1 MLVVALVITVG
12 AIVFAVLARRLGER
26 RSKAPITVEHRVP
39 EFQVVALGLQ
49 GSGKTLLLASMYHC
63 LRMPAGQSYFLNA
76 PYRDVLQLNQWYSEM
91 ADTGSS
97 HLWPRGTAKGETR
110 HFLFTVKTTVSG
122 APQPMF
128 HLKYLE
134 YAGELL
140 TETQDQGSARQD
152 ELFGHI
158 TAADALLGVIDGYRI
173 RQHLDGHPAGRAH
186 LERTLNALLPAM
198 IEASCPITFVVTK
211 WDLLAD
217 RYPDERKRL
226 SVVHDLLMSNAHFRA
241 LVNMHGSTRIMRLV
255 PVSAVGP
262 GFATVDTEGDIV
274 KVATAAVHPANVDVP
289 LSAVVPDLFD
299 QVEARLTR
307 ENLAALDA
315 EAQRR
320 RRQGPLEALTSLTAF
335 GGQIAG
341 RALLSAFGPVAAVA
355 LGDTLL
361 GLFLDSRGG
370 TARQDAVAEELDA
383 AGRRLDEMAA
393 ARRRV
398 LHDMRRKVHVLEGR
412 LPHSRLSQD
421 H

>member
-1 MLVVALVITVG
+1 
-12 AIVFAVLARRLGER
+12 
-26 RSKAPITVEHRVP
+26 
-39 EFQVVALGLQ
+39 
-49 GSGKTLLLASMYHC
+49 
-63 LRMPAGQSYFLNA
+63 
-76 PYRDVLQLNQWYSEM
+76 
-91 ADTGSS
+91 
-97 HLWPRGTAKGETR
+97 
-110 HFLFTVKTTVSG
+110 
-122 APQPMF
+122 
-128 HLKYLE
+128 
-134 YAGELL
+134 
-140 TETQDQGSARQD
+140 
-152 ELFGHI
+152 
-158 TAADALLGVIDGYRI
+158 
-173 RQHLDGHPAGRAH
+173 
-186 LERTLNALLPAM
+186 
-198 IEASCPITFVVTK
+198 
-211 WDLLAD
+211 
-217 RYPDERKRL
+217 
-226 SVVHDLLMSNAHFRA
+226 
-241 LVNMHGSTRIMRLV
+241 MHGSTRIMRLV

>member
-1 MLVVALVITVG
+1 MLGIAFVVVVG
-12 AIVFAVLARRLGER
+12 AIVFAVVARRMSEKR
-26 RSKAPITVEHRVP
+26 TRAPITVEEKVP

-63 LRMPAGQSYFLNA
+63 LRVPAGQSYFLHA
-76 PYRDVLQLNQWYSEM
+76 PHRDVLQLNQWYAEM
-91 ADTGSS
+91 ADTGTAD
-97 HLWPRGTAKGETR
+97 LWPRGTAKGETR
-110 HFLFTVKTTVSG
+110 HFLFTVKTTVG
-122 APQPMF
+122 GTPRPMF

-140 TETQDQGSARQD
+140 SDPQTEGSGKQD
-152 ELFGHI
+152 ELFAHI
-158 TAADALLGVIDGYRI
+158 RAADALLGVIDGYRL
-173 RQHLDGHPAGRAH
+173 RQHLDGHPAGAAH

-198 IEASCPITFVVTK
+198 IEASCPISFVITK

-217 RYPDERKRL
+217 RYPDETRRL
-226 SVVHDLLMSNAHFRA
+226 SVVHDLLMSNAHFRTLIHLHSA
-241 LVNMHGSTRIMRLV
+241 TRIMRLV
-255 PVSAVGP
+255 PVSAVGH
-262 GFATVDTEGDIV
+262 GFATIDHDGDIV
-274 KVATAAVHPANVDVP
+274 KTAATAVHPTNVDVP

-315 EAQRR
+315 EARR
-320 RRQGPLEALTSLTAF
+320 RRQQGPLEALASLTAF

-341 RALLSAFGPVAAVA
+341 RALLAAFGPTAAVA

-361 GLFLDSRGG
+361 GLFLDSRGPD
-370 TARQDAVAEELDA
+370 RQDPITQELTAAE
-383 AGRRLDEMAA
+383 RHLDELTT

-398 LHDMRRKVHVLEGR
+398 LHDMRRKVHILEGR
-412 LPHSRLSQD
+412 LPHTHLSQE

>member
-12 AIVFAVLARRLGER
+12 AIVFAVLARRMGEKR
-26 RSKAPITVEHRVP
+26 ARAPVSVEEKVP
-39 EFQVVALGLQ
+39 AFQVVALGLQ

-63 LRMPAGQSYFLNA
+63 LRVPAGQSYFLHA
-76 PYRDVLQLNQWYSEM
+76 PYRDVLQLNQWYAEM

-110 HFLFTVKTTVSG
+110 HFVFTVKTGVGGT
-122 APQPMF
+122 PHPMF

-140 TETQDQGSARQD
+140 TEPQDEGSGRQD
-152 ELFGHI
+152 ELFAHI
-158 TAADALLGVIDGYRI
+158 KEADALLGVIDGYRI
-173 RQHLDGHPAGRAH
+173 RQHLDGHPAGAVH

-198 IEASCPITFVVTK
+198 IEASCPISFVITK

-217 RYPDERKRL
+217 RYPDEGRRL
-226 SVVHDLLMSNAHFRA
+226 SVVHDLLMSNAHFRS
-241 LVNMHGSTRIMRLV
+241 LVHMHGSTRIMRLV
-255 PVSAVGP
+255 PVSAVGH

-274 KVATAAVHPANVDVP
+274 KTATAAVQPANVDVP

-315 EAQRR
+315 EARR
-320 RRQGPLEALTSLTAF
+320 RRHQGPLEALASLTAF

-341 RALLSAFGPVAAVA
+341 RALLAAFGPVAAVA

-370 TARQDAVAEELDA
+370 PQRHDPVTEELNA
-383 AGRRLDEMAA
+383 AERRLDELAT

-398 LHDMRRKVHVLEGR
+398 LHDMRRKVNMLEGR
-412 LPHSRLSQD
+412 LPHTRLSSE